1 MFEGG
6 EFVFSVVILVDGV
19 LFEFEYGSYLNIGEK
34 LLRMS
39 NFSMY
44 YWYYIMVVYYVYV
57 VDFVI

>member
-39 NFSMY
+39 NFNMY